1 MIAFREEHTCNL
13 VNLRASLPEN
23 TYICMAYIK
32 KTFMQYTLEDIT
44 KILSSEISSSLSRCG
59 LMFRIFSRVKSES
72 STRKKIEGKYSDRK
86 SKLQDMIGIRIVV
99 YFQDDV
105 DVLALYY
112 SVGDVVKKA
121 IDEFDSSTFRP
132 QRLNITSRIPAEMV
146 EEFIAAL
153 PENFR
158 DRIEPTYEIQIR
170 TVFSEGWHEVE
181 HDMRYKCK
189 EEWAGCESYSRAL
202 NGVIATLETAEWNMK
217 AIFAD
222 LARHNFRHSDYTAML
237 RNKFHLKFKPG
248 SMSEYLINYLNDNRH
263 VAEAALNV
271 DRLIVLYTLLTHK
284 AGFDLTYDN
293 LFFLINRIEMM
304 DMDLMAIEPEDTKQM
319 LDAFLNS

>member
-1 MIAFREEHTCNL
+1 MQQTLDKIA
-13 VNLRASLPEN
+13 A
-23 TYICMAYIK
+23 
-32 KTFMQYTLEDIT
+32 QIT
-44 KILSSEISSSLSRCG
+44 SEISDSLSRCG
-59 LMFRIFSRVKSES
+59 LMYRIFSRVKSETS
-72 STRKKIEGKYSDRK
+72 IRKKLNVKYATKK

-105 DVLALYY
+105 DALALYY

-132 QRLNITSRIPAEMV
+132 QRLNITSRIPSDMV
-146 EEFIAAL
+146 DEFMAAIPEE
-153 PENFR
+153 FR

-181 HDMRYKCK
+181 HDLRYKCK
-189 EEWAGCESYSRAL
+189 EDWEGCEPYSRAL

-222 LARHNFRHSDYTAML
+222 MARHNFRHSDYTAML
-237 RNKFHLKFKPG
+237 RNKFHLRFQ
-248 SMSEYLINYLNDNRH
+248 SASLSDDLNSYLNDNKH
-263 VAEAALNV
+263 LAEAALNT
-271 DRLIVLYTLLTHK
+271 DRLIVIYTLLTHK
-284 AGFDLTYDN
+284 ADFNLTYDN

-319 LDAFLNS
+319 LNSFLNS